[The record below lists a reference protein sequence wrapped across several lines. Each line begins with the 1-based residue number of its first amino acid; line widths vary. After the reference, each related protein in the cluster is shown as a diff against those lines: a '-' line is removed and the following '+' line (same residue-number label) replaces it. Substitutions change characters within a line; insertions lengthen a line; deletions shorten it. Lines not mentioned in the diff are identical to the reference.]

1 MLKGHAPGLTDQN
14 AGCTMSPTGLCTDC
28 PLFFS
33 MPVDV
38 TDPRTGETLPAG
50 SVWDCALIWQALG
63 SWDAGR
69 QAQGVHHAIAQQTNE
84 QRKQSER
91 FLSLASG
98 HRPEALPDAA
108 G

>member
-50 SVWDCALIWQALG
+50 SVWDCVLVW
-63 SWDAGR
+63 